1 MKDYRITIEPIS
13 PEAKQR
19 SMGSA
24 QSFEC
29 ESLCVMASSVEA
41 SDAKGKLVN
50 LQAAILG
57 PRQLIAHSIFALLKD
72 ESNTELRHDLAQL
85 MLKDM
90 LGTARSEVVER
101 HQSCHGMPDTPEISE
116 ELLAAL
122 FGPGRRTPHN

>member
-57 PRQLIAHSIFALLKD
+57 PRQLIAHSIFAMLKD
-72 ESNTELRHDLAQL
+72 ESNTELRSDLARL

-101 HQSCHGMPDTPEISE
+101 HQSCHGMPDTPDISE
-116 ELLAAL
+116 ELLAAP

>member
-13 PEAKQR
+13 PDAKR
-19 SMGSA
+19 RGMNRP

-29 ESLCVMASSVEA
+29 ESLCAMASSVEA
-41 SDAKGKLVN
+41 SDDKGKLVN

-57 PRQLIAHSIFALLKD
+57 PRQLVAYSLLALLKD

-90 LGTARSEVVER
+90 LGASRSEVVER
-101 HQSCHGMPDTPEISE
+101 HQSSQDMPHTPAIPE

-122 FGPGRRTPHN
+122 FGREPRH

>member
-1 MKDYRITIEPIS
+1 
-13 PEAKQR
+13 
-19 SMGSA
+19 MGSA

-72 ESNTELRHDLAQL
+72 DSNTELRHDLAQL

-90 LGTARSEVVER
+90 LGAGRSEVVER
-101 HQSCHGMPDTPEISE
+101 HQSSHKMPVTPDISE

-122 FGPGRRTPHN
+122 FGREPRH

>member
-13 PEAKQR
+13 PEAKRR

-90 LGTARSEVVER
+90 LGAGRSEVVER
-101 HQSCHGMPDTPEISE
+101 HQSSHKMPVTPVISE

-122 FGPGRRTPHN
+122 FGRESRH

>member
-13 PEAKQR
+13 PEAKRR

-29 ESLCVMASSVEA
+29 ESLYVMASSVEA

-72 ESNTELRHDLAQL
+72 ESNTELRSDLAQL

-90 LGTARSEVVER
+90 LGTGRSEVVER
-101 HQSCHGMPDTPEISE
+101 HQSSHKMPVTPDISE

-122 FGPGRRTPHN
+122 FGREPRH

>member
-13 PEAKQR
+13 PDAKRR
-19 SMGSA
+19 SMRGA

-29 ESLCVMASSVEA
+29 ESLCVMASSMEA
-41 SDAKGKLVN
+41 SDANGKLVN

-57 PRQLIAHSIFALLKD
+57 PHQLIAHSLFALLKD

-101 HQSCHGMPDTPEISE
+101 HQSCHGMPDTPDISE

-122 FGPGRRTPHN
+122 FGPGRRTPHH

>member
-13 PEAKQR
+13 PEAKRR

-90 LGTARSEVVER
+90 LGAGRSEVVER
-101 HQSCHGMPDTPEISE
+101 HQSCHGMPDTPDISE

-122 FGPGRRTPHN
+122 FGPGRRTPHH